1 MAFIVLLLVGAAV
14 FDLVFPTR
22 LEVCDRRSLAITL
35 IVVFDVMVSILTSS
49 FYDHA
54 SFLLKVFVVI
64 YTVKLLIIFAANK
77 HLIPD
82 QF

>member
-1 MAFIVLLLVGAAV
+1 MAFMLLLFAGAAV

-22 LEVCDRRSLAITL
+22 LEVCDRRSFAVTL
-35 IVVFDVMVSILTSS
+35 IVFFDLMVSMLTSS

-54 SFLLKVFVVI
+54 SFLLKVFIVI
-64 YTVKLLIIFAANK
+64 YTVKLLIIFAANE

-82 QF
+82 

>member
-1 MAFIVLLLVGAAV
+1 MTVILLQLVGAAV

-54 SFLLKVFVVI
+54 LFLLKIFVFK
-64 YTVKLLIIFAANK
+64 YTVKLMIIFAANE

-82 QF
+82 DF

>member
-22 LEVCDRRSLAITL
+22 LEVCDRRSFAIAL

-49 FYDHA
+49 FYHHTL
-54 SFLLKVFVVI
+54 FLLKVFVFK
-64 YTVKLLIIFAANK
+64 YTVKLLIIFVANK